1 MLLFSKVKDLNEG
14 SWEEQ
19 TLRISGWLK
28 GLVHS
33 TNKYSCQKLCFMS
46 GAISSSNRLVFFPH
60 NSSPPP
66 PPSILGQPVLRPL
79 NLHLCNLESQFHNK
93 LTMLHVKIPI

>member
-46 GAISSSNRLVFFPH
+46 GTISSSNRLVFFPH

-66 PPSILGQPVLRPL
+66 L
-79 NLHLCNLESQFHNK
+79 NIRTASAQSPEPTFVQS
-93 LTMLHVKIPI
+93 